1 VYGRSGTVQP
11 SRPWWTAQVASEDLG
26 VEVGDHR
33 RGGVAEAVE
42 DLDEPGALG
51 DEHAAVGGELDAGRR
66 SEAGHEELF
75 REAGRLGSG
84 VGLAWRQQ
92 PSGQGEQHDEC
103 DQGGQVPAIDAGAAS
118 RRERLGAEQ

>member
-1 VYGRSGTVQP
+1 MPGRGQPDSSGSSGRDDGRVAAP
-11 SRPWWTAQVASEDLG
+11 VSR
-26 VEVGDHR
+26 
-33 RGGVAEAVE
+33 
-42 DLDEPGALG
+42 
-51 DEHAAVGGELDAGRR
+51 AGSRWR
-66 SEAGHEELF
+66 EAGHEELF